1 MSLWI
6 ETPEV
11 VDTSTGG
18 KLVEFKNPHWS
29 LESASWQTDSVV
41 SLKLR
46 KYPGDHLPV
55 YFDAS
60 VDCEKQCGT
69 AAATAVANLAEFEA
83 TLEKLYA
90 SSRR

>member
-6 ETPEV
+6 ETPQI
-11 VDTSTGG
+11 VDTSTGCE
-18 KLVEFKNPHWS
+18 VIEFKNPHWS
-29 LESASWQTDSVV
+29 LESASWQTDSLVR
-41 SLKLR
+41 LKLR
-46 KYPGDHLPV
+46 KYPGDHFPL

-69 AAATAVANLAEFEA
+69 VAAAEVSSLAEFEA

-90 SSRR
+90 SGRR